1 VDEQSGDGRI
11 DPEAIEQRV
20 LSSAAVAHIPL
31 NQVPGGQ
38 ALAARFVELFG
49 AYVRDDVRPLLREV
63 ASDGRDAQLV
73 VNGLAELLRSVASTI
88 EASVPGAS
96 AS

>member
-1 VDEQSGDGRI
+1 VVEHSGDGRI
-11 DPEAIEQRV
+11 DPEAFEREV
-20 LSSAAVAHIPL
+20 LRTTSVAHIPL
-31 NQVPGGQ
+31 NQVPGGR

-63 ASDGRDAQLV
+63 AADGRDAQLV

-88 EASVPGAS
+88 EGSVPGANPG
-96 AS
+96 

>member
-1 VDEQSGDGRI
+1 VDEQSGDGRV
-11 DPEAIEQRV
+11 DPEAFAHEV
-20 LSSAAVAHIPL
+20 LTSAAVARVPL

-49 AYVRDDVRPLLREV
+49 AFVRDDVRPVLRDV
-63 ASDGRDAQLV
+63 AAEGRDAQLV

-88 EASVPGAS
+88 EAGIPGANPS
-96 AS
+96 

>member
-11 DPEAIEQRV
+11 APEAIEQRV
-20 LSSAAVAHIPL
+20 LSSASVAHIPL
-31 NQVPGGQ
+31 NPVPGGQ
-38 ALAARFVELFG
+38 ALVARFVEPFG
-49 AYVRDDVRPLLREV
+49 AFIRDDVRPLLREV
-63 ASDGRDAQLV
+63 ASDGRDAQLLAK
-73 VNGLAELLRSVASTI
+73 GLAELLRSVASTI